1 VRASYVRPLVC
12 ALVVGA
18 IAACSSNQGY
28 GSGASAA
35 GTVNL
40 AAYPMPALGAREVQ
54 LLHGMSDADILGHFI
69 TVDSM
74 EVATADSALRIVKTE
89 EVLQYARLMHNVHEA
104 NLKRDRELAQQTG
117 IAPVEM
123 FGGLRAS
130 HVAASLDSIRQASD
144 LKLDYHYITS
154 QIELHQHVLTELQEL
169 RGVAKNPAIAQ
180 QIDALMPMVRDHLER
195 AHAIAVERGFEKKR
209 G

>member
-1 VRASYVRPLVC
+1 MSGSYVRPIVC
-12 ALVVGA
+12 AFAIGA
-18 IAACSSNQGY
+18 LAACSSNQGY

-40 AAYPMPALGAREVQ
+40 AAYPVPALSASEVR

-74 EVATADSALRIVKTE
+74 EVATSDSMLQVGKTN
-89 EVLQYARLMHNVHEA
+89 EVLQYARLMRNVHEE
-104 NLKRDRELAQQTG
+104 NLLRDRELARRTG
-117 IAPVEM
+117 ITPVEM

-144 LKLDYHYITS
+144 LKLDYHYVMS
-154 QIELHQHVLTELQEL
+154 QVELHEHVLAELQEL
-169 RGVAKNPAIAQ
+169 RGVAKNPGVVER
-180 QIDALMPMVRDHLER
+180 IDALIPVVRDHLER
-195 AHAIAVERGFEKKR
+195 AHALAVERGYEKKR